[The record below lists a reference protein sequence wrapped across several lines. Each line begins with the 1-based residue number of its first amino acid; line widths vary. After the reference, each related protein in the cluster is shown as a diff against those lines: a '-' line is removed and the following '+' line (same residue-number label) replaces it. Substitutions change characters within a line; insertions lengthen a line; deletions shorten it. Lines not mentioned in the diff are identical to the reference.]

1 MLSKCANP
9 VCTTPFHYLHD
20 GRLFQM
26 ETGANAAEQPEHK
39 KGARRIEY
47 FWLCNRCAAEMTLRY
62 ERGVG
67 VITVP
72 IQQVQRA
79 AAS

>member
-9 VCTTPFHYLHD
+9 SCSKAFQYLRD

-26 ETGANAAEQPEHK
+26 ETGLGGPASVEKKRAHK
-39 KGARRIEY
+39 IEY
-47 FWLCNRCAAEMTLRY
+47 FWLCSTCCGDLTLTY
-62 ERGVG
+62 LPGKGV
-67 VITVP
+67 VTVP
-72 IQQVQRA
+72 LRQARSA

>member
-9 VCTTPFHYLHD
+9 ACTTPFHYLHD
-20 GRLFQM
+20 GRLFQL
-26 ETGANAAEQPEHK
+26 ETGGGASEQPAAK
-39 KGARRIEY
+39 KPPRRVEY
-47 FWLCNRCAAEMTLRY
+47 FWLCNRCAGELTLRY

-67 VITVP
+67 VTTVP
-72 IQQVQRA
+72 IQQAQRA

>member
-9 VCTTPFHYLHD
+9 SCSAAFQYLRD

-26 ETGANAAEQPEHK
+26 ETGLGGPAEAGDKKPAHK
-39 KGARRIEY
+39 IEY
-47 FWLCNRCAAEMTLRY
+47 FWLCAACCTDLTLTY
-62 ERGVG
+62 QTGKGV
-67 VITVP
+67 VTVP
-72 IQQVQRA
+72 LRPARTA

>member
-9 VCTTPFHYLHD
+9 ACTTPFHYLRD
-20 GRLFQM
+20 GRLFQL
-26 ETGANAAEQPEHK
+26 ETGVNTPDHPEQR

-47 FWLCNRCAAEMTLRY
+47 FWLCNSCAVKLTLRY